1 MHPWLRLC
9 PLLGLH
15 LPARILRDLQVMFSH
30 SVLGKKIEVVKSTN
44 FGASASTSE
53 MTLGEFYSL
62 CASCSSPLKWG
73 Y

>member
-1 MHPWLRLC
+1 MRPWLRLC

-15 LPARILRDLQVMFSH
+15 FPARILRELEVMSPH
-30 SVLGKKIEVVKSTN
+30 SVLGQKIEVVKSTN

-53 MTLGEFYSL
+53 MTLGELYSL